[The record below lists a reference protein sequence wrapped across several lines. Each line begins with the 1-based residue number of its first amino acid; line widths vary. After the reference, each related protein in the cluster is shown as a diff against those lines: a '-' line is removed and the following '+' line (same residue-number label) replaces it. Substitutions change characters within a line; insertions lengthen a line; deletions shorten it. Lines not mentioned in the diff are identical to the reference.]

1 MEEFYIQDNLEGI
14 FVINFLRNLKISP
27 SSFWLGFL
35 TGVLFAWILSRL
47 RIYIPKVI
55 RIFRKKVGGIR
66 ESFSIN
72 TEVRLRNDVYRFAQK
87 QHLAASLFSLD
98 EIAIVP
104 KVLTPLIQSSQPMEI
119 APTDSVSLTIPYVP
133 DWPELA
139 AVYKASTMTLIE
151 ALQGGA
157 NIILAGHPGGGKT
170 VALAWLASSIARNK
184 AGLGMLEGSLPLYV
198 HATDIQHLLP
208 PSDQDPNDPG
218 TIGAGKEGS
227 SDIQA
232 VKKDHNLG
240 DPIDILIKAI
250 STYASPLTITRLT
263 GIIRSA
269 IEKQRAILILD
280 RVDELPPKQASSIT
294 EYLKTILE
302 IYPKLRIIT
311 ALSFDNL
318 AGLPPLGFSLL
329 AMAAWGDDDRESFL
343 KRWNHLWAKFI
354 YPLDKNQTKKI
365 NSYYFN
371 SWLKINNTMLKPL
384 EYMLKVWAAFSGD
397 ILGTDGPSAIEA
409 YILRMT
415 SNASNARAGLERFAL
430 QQLIEIGTTPGIHDS
445 DRLLS
450 EKEVEANPL
459 INELPAEST
468 PTNQPSSIKSQ
479 NIKEVTGIDTLINN
493 GVLVSYPGSHYG
505 FSHPILGAYLAG
517 NAITEM
523 GTIKQ
528 ILSQPP
534 WIGRTLTLHYF
545 ARTGDVSPIIN
556 NLIQEDDIL
565 HTNHLLISR
574 WLQISPKNRP
584 WRTIIL
590 RTLTS
595 ILQKEKDTISLAAK
609 IISAMAFSGDVGV
622 SLYFRQ
628 LLKSDH
634 PNLKQLAALGC
645 GILAEKKSIEDLN
658 SLLQEPSPSTIRA
671 ATLALAAIGDKQSL
685 EILAST
691 LLNGNELMRRCSAEA
706 LANNPKEG
714 HPALKEGSSMED
726 LLVRRAVA
734 FGLIRVNQPWA
745 NKILENIQLEDNEW
759 VVRNAAIQAFDELK
773 RKNNYAPKPL
783 IDLTE
788 TQWLIDY
795 AVKARTTVAPG
806 EPGEELV
813 VKALANGTQEEI
825 LNALDYFRNKCDAEA
840 INYVYAAFTNNTG
853 EIRDVA
859 YYVLWLMMI
868 SGIDLPISIKYNI
881 E

>member
-1 MEEFYIQDNLEGI
+1 MIS
-14 FVINFLRNLKISP
+14 FLRDLKISS

-35 TGVLFAWILSRL
+35 TGILFAWILSSL
-47 RIYIPKVI
+47 RIYISKLI
-55 RIFRKKVGGIR
+55 RVFRKKMGGIR
-66 ESFSIN
+66 ESLFIN
-72 TEVRLRNDVYRFAQK
+72 TEVRLRNDIYRFAQK

-104 KVLTPLIQSSQPMEI
+104 KVLTPLIQSSQPMEF
-119 APTDSVSLTIPYVP
+119 APTDSVSLAVPYVP

-157 NIILAGHPGGGKT
+157 NIILAGHPGSGKT

-184 AGLGMLEGSLPLYV
+184 PGLGILEGSLPLYV
-198 HATDIQHLLP
+198 HATDIQHLLH
-208 PSDQDPNDPG
+208 PSEEEPNDPG
-218 TIGAGKEGS
+218 NIAAGKPGL
-227 SDIQA
+227 SDHPP
-232 VKKDHNLG
+232 VKKDHG
-240 DPIDILIKAI
+240 SEDSVDILIKAI
-250 STYASPLTITRLT
+250 STYASPLTITRLS

-269 IEKQRAILILD
+269 LEKQHAILLLD

-294 EYLKTILE
+294 EYLKTLLE
-302 IYPKLRIIT
+302 IYPRLRIVT

-329 AMAAWGDDDRESFL
+329 AMAAWGDEDRDSFL
-343 KRWNHLWAKFI
+343 KRWNHLWSKWI
-354 YPLDKNQTKKI
+354 YPLEKNPAKKI
-365 NSYYFN
+365 NSYYLN
-371 SWLKINNTMLKPL
+371 SWLKINNTMLNPL

-409 YILRMT
+409 YILRMS
-415 SNASNARAGLERFAL
+415 SNMSNARVGLERFAL
-430 QQLIEIGTTPGIHDS
+430 QQLIETGITSDIHDS
-445 DRLLS
+445 DRILTDQ
-450 EKEVEANPL
+450 EVEEDPL
-459 INELPAEST
+459 VTDLPAEST
-468 PTNQPSSIKSQ
+468 PANQPVSIKSQ
-479 NIKEVTGIDTLINN
+479 HIKEITGIDALINN
-493 GVLVSYPGSHYG
+493 GLLVSYPGSHFG

-517 NAITEM
+517 NALADKE
-523 GTIKQ
+523 TINQ

-534 WIGRTLTLHYF
+534 WIGRTLTMYYF
-545 ARTGDVSPIIN
+545 ARVGDVSPLIN

-609 IISAMAFSGDVGV
+609 IISAMAFSGDIGV

-671 ATLALAAIGDKQSL
+671 ASLALAAIGDKQSL
-685 EILAST
+685 EILASS
-691 LLNGNELMRRCSAEA
+691 LLNGSELMRRCSAEA

-795 AVKARTTVAPG
+795 ATKARTTVAPG

-813 VKALANGTQEEI
+813 VKALANGNQEEI
-825 LNALDYFRNKCDAEA
+825 LNALDYFRNKCDAQA
-840 INYVYAAFTNNTG
+840 INYIYATYTNNTG
-853 EIRDVA
+853 DIKDVA

-868 SGIDLPISIKYNI
+868 AGINLPISIKYNI
-881 E
+881 D